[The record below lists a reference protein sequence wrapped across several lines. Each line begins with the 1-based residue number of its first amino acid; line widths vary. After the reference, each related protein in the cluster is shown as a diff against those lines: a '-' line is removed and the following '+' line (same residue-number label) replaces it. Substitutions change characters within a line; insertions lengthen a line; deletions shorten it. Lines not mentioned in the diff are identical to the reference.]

1 MDIAEAVNGLSVLL
15 SQHKKSVYNVPRQV
29 ANRRGGGGVLR
40 SVPSTIPPRRIRCE
54 CGRVHGA
61 LHCANR
67 PYSMDMIVQSAPS
80 CAQFR
85 AVRCGSGRWGADSEI
100 VVQIRACGAKSKA
113 WHESAPR
120 GANLRHSARI
130 QTYAA
135 WIRAEWRIIRSLP
148 VRKLAQGSVQASPWL
163 AAQSA

>member
-61 LHCANR
+61 LHCAPR
-67 PYSMDMIVQSAPS
+67 PYSMDVIMQSAPS
-80 CAQFR
+80 CAAWIR
-85 AVRCGSGRWGADSEI
+85 SMEVRIQKPWCKSGRAA
-100 VVQIRACGAKSKA
+100 RN
-113 WHESAPR
+113 PR
-120 GANLRHSARI
+120 HGTNPHCAARYLRQSVRI

-135 WIRAEWRIIRSLP
+135 WIRTEWRIIRSLP

-163 AAQSA
+163 AARSA

>member
-1 MDIAEAVNGLSVLL
+1 MDIAEAVNELSVLL
-15 SQHKKSVYNVPRQV
+15 SQHKKSVYNVLRQV

-40 SVPSTIPPRRIRCE
+40 SVPPAIPPRRIRCE

-67 PYSMDMIVQSAPS
+67 PYSMDVIVQSVPS
-80 CAQFR
+80 CAAWIWTMGCGFR
-85 AVRCGSGRWGADSEI
+85 S
-100 VVQIRACGAKSKA
+100 CGAN
-113 WHESAPR
+113 PR
-120 GANLRHSARI
+120 NPRHGTNPHRAARNLRHAARI

-163 AAQSA
+163 AARSA